1 MGRRSNRKQNRGSRK
16 NQNSS
21 IEEIFLTDNCHE
33 TTSQSRYSPELLES
47 LRKELKEAIAK
58 IYLRFFSQFQ
68 SRKVSRVLSQ
78 DPTLSV
84 TESDEL
90 NIEKNYCNELTQKV
104 KQLVHFDSLDDIYI
118 TFCQSTKDF
127 MAQIYSELQ
136 GIRNSD
142 PCLQLACLGEAYF
155 VVRNSWN
162 ELGKV
167 TQGIFEKKYQHLTCE
182 NVTKLAFL
190 DEVVKHYSGMIK
202 TCSSQDVCQT
212 VKNVITME
220 KELWEFGGAL
230 HTLDKNAKSQKNTLL
245 VPSANTNFRVD
256 EIVNFINGDFK
267 EIKRKANKGR
277 RVSKASTADTS
288 ASPYHRRSREEL
300 RIALE
305 DSNFSSTLDKEI
317 EEFQGVLESAQP
329 LYHKFKPSF
338 SEEWIKKI
346 RSLLHNKLSD

>member
-1 MGRRSNRKQNRGSRK
+1 MGRKSNRKQNRGSRK
-16 NQNSS
+16 NPNSG
-21 IEEIFLTDNCHE
+21 IEELFLTDNYHE
-33 TTSQSRYSPELLES
+33 NVEQIRYSPESLES

-58 IYLRFFSQFQ
+58 IYQRFFSQFQ
-68 SRKVSRVLSQ
+68 SRKVARVLSQ

-84 TESDEL
+84 SENDEL

-155 VVRNSWN
+155 VVRNSWS

-190 DEVVKHYSGMIK
+190 DEVVKHYSEIIK
-202 TCSSQDVCQT
+202 ICSSQDVCQT
-212 VKNVITME
+212 VKSVIKME

-230 HTLDKNAKSQKNTLL
+230 HNLDKNAKSQKDTLL
-245 VPSANTNFRVD
+245 VPTASTSFSVD

-267 EIKRKANKGR
+267 EIKRKANKMR

-288 ASPYHRRSREEL
+288 GSPYHRRSTEEI

-305 DSNFSSTLDKEI
+305 DSNFSST
-317 EEFQGVLESAQP
+317 
-329 LYHKFKPSF
+329 
-338 SEEWIKKI
+338 
-346 RSLLHNKLSD
+346 